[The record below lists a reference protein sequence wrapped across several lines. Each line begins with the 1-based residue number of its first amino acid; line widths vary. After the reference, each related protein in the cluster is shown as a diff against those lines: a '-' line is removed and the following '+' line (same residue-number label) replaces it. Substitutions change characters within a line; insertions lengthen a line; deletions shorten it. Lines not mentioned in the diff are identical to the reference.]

1 MKPLDF
7 QLAPPFAQ
15 GPVAVFPIVRTAPDA
30 SRYLLLDDALAE
42 GLLEITEVSDEGHV
56 PEVSV
61 KNISTK
67 PVLLLEGDVLV
78 GAKQNRTL
86 NATLVVPARSQ
97 MTVPVS
103 CVEAGRWARASER
116 FAASG
121 RKVPRRVHA
130 SLKRSVMRS
139 ARTGAGYRSDQ
150 GAVWD
155 RVDETLANA
164 CVESETR
171 ALDKAYADR
180 AAELADLESKLPYP
194 ERATGLAVSMGG
206 QIVGAEV
213 FDSRQTCRRVWSRI
227 VSSFSLDALLEAPEG
242 EPPAPAAVLQWLEDA
257 QTWEPAPALGSGDR
271 YFAESDAST
280 ATLLVDEDELVHASY
295 VAEVA

>member
-7 QLAPPFAQ
+7 QLAPPVAQ
-15 GPVAVFPIVRTAPDA
+15 GPLAVFPIVRAAPDT
-30 SRYLLLDDALAE
+30 SRYLLLDDALAQ
-42 GLLEITEVSDEGHV
+42 GLLEITEVGDEGHV
-56 PEVSV
+56 PQVSV
-61 KNISTK
+61 KNLGAR

-86 NATLVVPARSQ
+86 NATLVVPARSH

-116 FAASG
+116 FTASG

-150 GAVWD
+150 HEVWD
-155 RVDETLANA
+155 RVDQTLAGTA
-164 CVESETR
+164 TESGTR
-171 ALDKAYADR
+171 ALDDAYAHR
-180 AAELADLESKLPYP
+180 AAELANLERKLPYP
-194 ERATGLAVSMGG
+194 DRATGLAVSLGG

-213 FDSRQTCRRVWSRI
+213 FDSKETCRRVWSRI
-227 VSSFSLDALLEAPEG
+227 VTSFSLDALLDAPEG
-242 EPPAPAAVLQWLEDA
+242 EPPPPAAVLQWLETA
-257 QTWEPAPALGSGDR
+257 QTWESAPALGSGDR